1 MNGFEINAD
10 SSSDGEFD
18 LAPQISKKK
27 RDQFYDDV
35 DNFESI
41 GSQPYNAKSKTVP
54 KKQEPPDARHEVEG
68 LGNFDSN
75 LNYESNNPMFAG
87 AVSTSKTNPAKRP
100 PEPHA
105 GAGSAHKR
113 NRLKV
118 DYMDDGMPSD
128 SDGEE
133 QVKFDNSYAGPAAH
147 LAL

>member
-1 MNGFEINAD
+1 MDGFDINGE

-41 GSQPYNAKSKTVP
+41 GSQPYNAKTAPHKR
-54 KKQEPPDARHEVEG
+54 EPPDRRHDVEG
-68 LGNFDSN
+68 LGKFDSN
-75 LNYESNNPMFAG
+75 LNYESNNPMFADKPG
-87 AVSTSKTNPAKRP
+87 ASRTQPGKRP
-100 PEPHA
+100 PEHRA
-105 GAGSAHKR
+105 GAGSAQMR
-113 NRLKV
+113 NKLKV

-128 SDGEE
+128 SDEEE

-147 LAL
+147 LAM